1 MLLGFTPGFA
11 LWDREEKFEEAL
23 GAGGRSTS
31 RRSPL
36 LTLRVRLP
44 LRARRLYLVGL

>member
-23 GAGGRSTS
+23 GAGGLAHLG
-31 RRSPL
+31 P
-36 LTLRVRLP
+36 
-44 LRARRLYLVGL
+44 